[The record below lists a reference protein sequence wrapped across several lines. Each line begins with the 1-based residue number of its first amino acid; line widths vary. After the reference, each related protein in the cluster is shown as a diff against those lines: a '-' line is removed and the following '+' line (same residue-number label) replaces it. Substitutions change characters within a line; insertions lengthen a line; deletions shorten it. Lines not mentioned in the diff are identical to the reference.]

1 MGTGLTDI
9 HRQDAPV
16 TTSKDSGRAA
26 VAAEEMSAPKG
37 DSLVGKT
44 VTINRPRQALYDYW
58 RTLERLPQF
67 MENVERVEPMG
78 GNRYRWTV
86 KAPAGRTV
94 EWVAAVT
101 EDRPGEVIGWTS
113 EEGAD
118 VANSGRVEFRDA
130 PGGRGTW
137 VTATLLYDS
146 PAGIV
151 GKVIAKLFQREPAI
165 QVRRDLRR
173 FKQLMETGE
182 VATGAW
188 TRAQRAEDMN

>member
-1 MGTGLTDI
+1 MGTGLTGTQE
-9 HRQDAPV
+9 QDAPI
-16 TTSKDSGRAA
+16 TTSKDSDRSDIAA
-26 VAAEEMSAPKG
+26 AQLDAAKG
-37 DSLVGKT
+37 DTLVGKT
-44 VTINRPRQALYDYW
+44 VTINRPRQDLYDYW
-58 RTLERLPQF
+58 RTLEQLPAF
-67 MENVERVEPMG
+67 MENVERIEPLG

-94 EWVAAVT
+94 EWVAAIT
-101 EDRPGEVIGWTS
+101 EEKPGEAIGWTS
-113 EEGAD
+113 EEDAD

-137 VTATLLYDS
+137 VTATLLYDP

-151 GKVIAKLFQREPAI
+151 GKAIAKLFQREPAI

-188 TRAQRAEDMN
+188 TQAQRAEEMN

>member
-1 MGTGLTDI
+1 MGTDLTDI
-9 HRQDAPV
+9 QHRDAPV
-16 TTSKDSGRAA
+16 TTSKDSDRAA
-26 VAAEEMSAPKG
+26 AAAEEIRAPKG

-44 VTINRPRQALYDYW
+44 VTINRPRQELYDYW
-58 RTLERLPQF
+58 RALAQLPEF
-67 MENVERVEPMG
+67 MENVERVEPIG

-101 EDRPGEVIGWTS
+101 EDRPGAVIAWTS
-113 EEGAD
+113 EGDAD

-137 VTATLLYDS
+137 VTATLLYDP

-188 TRAQRAEDMN
+188 TQAQRAEEMN